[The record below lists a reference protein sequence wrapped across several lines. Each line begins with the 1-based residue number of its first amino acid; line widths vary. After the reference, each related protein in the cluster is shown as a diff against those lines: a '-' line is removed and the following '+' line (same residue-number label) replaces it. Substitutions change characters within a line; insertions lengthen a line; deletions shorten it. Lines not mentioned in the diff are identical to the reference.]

1 MSAWFE
7 NTSITGRMLL
17 GLTAPVVGLLIF
29 ASLSMIEK
37 LGDSRELSRV
47 ADLAALAPKVSA
59 LVHEMQKERGR
70 SAGFIGSKGRTFA
83 DILPTQ
89 RADTD
94 AKRAEMNAA
103 FEAFDF
109 DAYPGSLRHAAD
121 EALARLAKLEEMRRG
136 VDRFSLTVPQMAKY
150 YTGTIMALLAIV
162 EDMLRDSSDD
172 KVSKEI
178 SSYISFLQGKERAGR
193 ERAMGAAGFG
203 SGQFKP
209 KIYNNFVRLIGAQD
223 LFFGNFRLLAEQE
236 EVEFYEQT
244 MTGKAVDE
252 VARLRDIAIKSPQTG
267 TLGGITGGQWFKT
280 ITDKINLMKVVE
292 DHVAAHLKG
301 VATARQQA
309 AWRTFMI
316 SAATALGL
324 LVVTALL
331 VTAIVRSIT
340 GPVGRLTDVMHKLA
354 AGDKSVIVF
363 GANRGDEIGAMAK
376 AVEVFKTNAVEME
389 RMERR
394 QAEEK
399 AEAERRRKQEL
410 HQLADSFE
418 ASVQSVVDSVT
429 TSAKDMEGAARG
441 LTGTAQQT
449 SSQSSDMAAASRQ
462 ATSNVQTVASAAEEL
477 SASVKEIGRQVSESA
492 SIAGGAVDEADQL
505 GRQMQVLAENSQ
517 RIGEVVSLINDIAEQ
532 TNLLA
537 LNATIEAARAGD
549 AGKGFAVVASEVKNL
564 ATQTAKATG
573 EIADQVGSIQDATG
587 NAVVAIDGIAGTIRK
602 ISDIASDI
610 ASSVQEQGT
619 ATGEI
624 SSSVQEAARGTQ
636 QVDATIADVN
646 KGAGE
651 TGNAAT
657 ELLTAAQ
664 ELTRQSSGL
673 TSEVESFLAKV
684 RAA

>member
-1 MSAWFE
+1 MVAWFE
-7 NTSITGRMLL
+7 NTSIGRRMLL
-17 GLTAPVVGLLIF
+17 GLAAPIVGLLIF
-29 ASLSMIEK
+29 AGLSMIEK
-37 LGDSRELSRV
+37 FGDSRELSRV
-47 ADLAALAPKVSA
+47 SDLAALAPKVSA

-94 AKRAEMNAA
+94 AKRTAMNAA
-103 FEAFDF
+103 FQAFDF

-121 EALARLAKLEEMRRG
+121 EALARLTKLEEMRQS

-150 YTGTIMALLAIV
+150 YTGTIMALLGII
-162 EDMLRDSSDD
+162 EDMLRDSTDD
-172 KVSKEI
+172 AVSKEI

-223 LFFGNFRLLAEQE
+223 LFFSNFRLLAQPE
-236 EVEFYEQT
+236 EVTFYEQT
-244 MTGKAVDE
+244 MTGAAVDE
-252 VARLRDIAIKSPQTG
+252 VARLREIAIASPQTG
-267 TLGGITGGQWFKT
+267 TLRGVTGGQWFKT
-280 ITDKINLMKVVE
+280 ITDKINLMKAVE
-292 DHVAAHLKG
+292 DHVAAHLLA
-301 VATARQQA
+301 VATKRQQA
-309 AWRTFMI
+309 AWRTFVV
-316 SAATALGL
+316 SAVAALGL
-324 LVVTALL
+324 LAVTALL

-340 GPVGRLTDVMHKLA
+340 GPVAQLTAVMHKLA
-354 AGDKSVIVF
+354 GGDKTVSVF

-376 AVEVFKTNAVEME
+376 AVEVFKTNAIEME
-389 RMERR
+389 RMGRE
-394 QAEEK
+394 QTEQK
-399 AEAERRRKQEL
+399 AEAEQQRKREL
-410 HQLADSFE
+410 TQLADSFE
-418 ASVQSVVDSVT
+418 QSVRGVVDSVT
-429 TSAKDMEGAARG
+429 RSAKDMESAARG

-449 SSQSSDMAAASRQ
+449 SNQSSDVAAASRQ

-477 SASVKEIGRQVSESA
+477 SASVTEIGRQVSESA

-505 GRQMQVLAENSQ
+505 SRQMQVLAENSQ

-573 EIADQVGSIQDATG
+573 EIAGQVGSIQDATG
-587 NAVVAIDGIAGTIRK
+587 NAVTAIDGIAGTIRK
-602 ISDIASDI
+602 ISDIAADI
-610 ASSVQEQGT
+610 ASSVQEQGQ

-636 QVDATIADVN
+636 QVDATIAEVN
-646 KGAGE
+646 KGAGD

-664 ELTRQSSGL
+664 ELTRQSSDL
-673 TSEVESFLAKV
+673 TSEVEGFLAKV
-684 RAA
+684 RVA